1 MYLCIT
7 FLLTWRTSNFDTK
20 FTPRNMDDKYFEKIS
35 IKFEIGNTLVPD
47 CSQFGGLQFLG
58 PNLPKKH
65 LRVKYKDKRNMR
77 VTYFKF
83 LSKKYNVLFQV
94 VSGWF

>member
-1 MYLCIT
+1 
-7 FLLTWRTSNFDTK
+7 
-20 FTPRNMDDKYFEKIS
+20 MDDKYFEKIS

-47 CSQFGGLQFLG
+47 CSQFGGLQVLG
-58 PNLPKKH
+58 PNLPKKY
-65 LRVKYKDKRNMR
+65 LKVKYKDKRNMR